1 MLNGRRDIVQ
11 PGTVFP
17 LNPVQS
23 SAGKG
28 YIKTMATKFSYK
40 VKESIIADMQN
51 KVEALRELLGKL
63 KENESLAEV
72 PDHDDLGG
80 LNVYLS
86 AMEKELDSLYEAVL
100 PMAFFEKKSA

>member
-1 MLNGRRDIVQ
+1 ME
-11 PGTVFP
+11 
-17 LNPVQS
+17 
-23 SAGKG
+23 
-28 YIKTMATKFSYK
+28 TKFSYK

-51 KVEALRELLGKL
+51 KVEDLRALLGKL
-63 KENESLAEV
+63 KENESRAEV

-86 AMEKELDSLYEAVL
+86 AMEKELDSLYEAVI